1 VARLTVQGKKYLDY
15 VHSRAYI
22 NQMTLETDMTKL
34 FELMDSAFF
43 KSLAEPVRLDI
54 IKLLMVKGESD
65 IGALAAELPQDR
77 SVISRHLANME
88 EAGIVS
94 ARKEGRHMFYVLK
107 NEHFVGRF
115 EDILESIKKC
125 IAGGCC

>member
-1 VARLTVQGKKYLDY
+1 
-15 VHSRAYI
+15 
-22 NQMTLETDMTKL
+22 MTLETDMTKL